1 VFKKIVVIYFIYLIG
16 VTFIYVN
23 FSHKLMEGLDKI
35 LNEKAKRE
43 CLFHLALINEKR
55 VDWKSEK
62 ADNALRLLLNEH
74 KSFEKIY
81 QRMAPLFANPV
92 PIAQSLKPKIL
103 NYILDTDFSL
113 TTVADE
119 SFPERLR
126 VEGAP
131 ALYVQGNADYLRQPT
146 IAVIGSR
153 SLEAQ
158 PDFNEIVYKASNAI
172 NDLVKKDKV
181 VVSGLAKG
189 CDTLAHSYAMKF
201 GGKTV
206 GVLGVGLSQYYP
218 KENKILQQRM
228 AESHCVV
235 SQYPVGCDT
244 YDQGGRAFVHRDLTQ
259 ALLSDEVLVIFAPDR
274 SGTMHAV
281 NKALKQGK
289 NVYALDVNFKR
300 NFEWV
305 KKEGVIKY
313 EASSG

>member
-1 VFKKIVVIYFIYLIG
+1 
-16 VTFIYVN
+16 
-23 FSHKLMEGLDKI
+23 MEGLDKI

-92 PIAQSLKPKIL
+92 AIAQGLNPKIL
-103 NYILDTDFSL
+103 NYIANTDFSL
-113 TTVADE
+113 QTVTGE
-119 SFPERLR
+119 NFPERLR

-131 ALYVQGNADYLRQPT
+131 ALYIQGNVDYLRQPS

-153 SLEAQ
+153 SLEEQ
-158 PDFNEIVYKASNAI
+158 PDFNEIVYNAKNALKDI
-172 NDLVKKDKV
+172 VKKDKV

-189 CDTLAHSYAMKF
+189 CDTLAHSSSMNLE
-201 GGKTV
+201 GKTV
-206 GVLGVGLSQYYP
+206 GILGVGLQQYYP
-218 KENKILQQRM
+218 KENRILQERM
-228 AESHCVV
+228 AKTQCVV
-235 SQYPVGCDT
+235 SQYPVGGDT
-244 YDQGGRAFVHRDLTQ
+244 YDRSGRAFVHRDLTQ
-259 ALLSDEVLVIFAPDR
+259 ALLSDEVLVIFAPDK

-289 NVYALDVNFKR
+289 TVYALDVNFKR
-300 NFEWV
+300 NFEWT
-305 KKEGVIKY
+305 KQKGVVKY
-313 EASSG
+313 ETHSD